1 MTETNRPIIGRFA
14 PSPTGRLHLGSL
26 ATALGSWLMARSC
39 SGKWLLRLD
48 DLDSQR
54 QVPGMA
60 DDIMATLER
69 FSLLWDGTVTRQSDN
84 IAAYQHAFDRLQDLG
99 LLYPCHC
106 SRKEIA
112 QSASAPHPDDDCL
125 RYSGKCRLQPET
137 QTEIRSWR
145 IKASDQDICFNDL
158 IQGVVCQN
166 IQQRCGDFIVRRG
179 DGEFA
184 YQLAVV
190 IDDSL
195 TGVNQVVRGLDLIH
209 STPRQILISQQLGLP
224 RPAYAHLPLV
234 TGPDGSKLSKR
245 DNLISASLD
254 NIRGREPAIL
264 LQTLRFL
271 GQQPP
276 QELCGLN
283 CPEILEWAT
292 SHFYI
297 DKMPLKNSWLSI

>member
-14 PSPTGRLHLGSL
+14 PSPTGRLHHGSL

-84 IAAYQHAFDRLQDLG
+84 IAAYQHAFDRLQELG

-166 IQQRCGDFIVRRG
+166 IQERCGDFIVRRG

-184 YQLAVV
+184 YQLAVI

-209 STPRQILISQQLGLP
+209 STPRQILISQLLGLP
-224 RPAYAHLPLV
+224 QPAYAHLPLV
-234 TGPDGSKLSKR
+234 TGPNGSKLSKR

-276 QELCGLN
+276 QELCRLN